1 MLLPVNSSLP
11 KGNGI
16 MYRPALRGL
25 GQDVYTDLP
34 TGMTPTLDTSVVT
47 PPSYTSP
54 DLSSFYSQ
62 NLNVPVSSGSGS
74 SASSGVNNSNLT
86 ASTLNSLLTG
96 GLKIAQLTAAQ
107 QTPAGTALVYNSAGQ
122 LVSASTEPAG
132 VALGTSA
139 VTTSIAGI
147 PTSMWIIILAVGA
160 FMLMQSRH

>member
-16 MYRPALRGL
+16 VYRPALRGL
-25 GQDVYTDLP
+25 GQDTYDLP
-34 TGMTPTLDTSVVT
+34 AGMSPTLDTSLVT
-47 PPSYTSP
+47 PPSYTTP

-62 NLNVPVSSGSGS
+62 TLNTPISSGSSGS

-107 QTPAGTALVYNSAGQ
+107 QTPAGTALVYNAAGQ